1 LPAEE
6 SVESPDVEK
15 VKTKSSEEQ
24 IGCEVVSLVAAPVKQ
39 EPEDEAVFEVDA
51 TMEEESNPITFSSA
65 DEEVVQMESP
75 ASDVM
80 RRLDYFGNVETIVSE
95 EPVSDVKE
103 EAVAEGGPSLTPH
116 SMLLRSLSAAKHSA
130 VAGDTSP
137 SRLAD
142 GAALLRTVD
151 EADGKLIYFSVI
163 SLIYMHEQSVLKM
176 VGREFVTVISTY

>member
-1 LPAEE
+1 
-6 SVESPDVEK
+6 
-15 VKTKSSEEQ
+15 
-24 IGCEVVSLVAAPVKQ
+24 
-39 EPEDEAVFEVDA
+39 
-51 TMEEESNPITFSSA
+51 
-65 DEEVVQMESP
+65 MESP

-116 SMLLRSLSAAKHSA
+116 SMLLRSLSAAKNSA

>member
-1 LPAEE
+1 MPAEE

-116 SMLLRSLSAAKHSA
+116 SMLLRSLSAAKNSA